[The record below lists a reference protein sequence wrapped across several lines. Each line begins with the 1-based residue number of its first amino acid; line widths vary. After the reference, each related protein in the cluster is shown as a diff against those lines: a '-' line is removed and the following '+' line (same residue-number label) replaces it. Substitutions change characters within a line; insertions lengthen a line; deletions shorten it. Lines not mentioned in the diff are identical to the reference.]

1 MFEMLFSPGRIN
13 TLELKNRVIM
23 TAMHLNYTPGGKA
36 NDRLIRFYE
45 ERARYEVAMAIVGG
59 CAIDEF
65 SGSPD
70 MINLKNDEDM
80 EGLSRLTEAVHRA
93 GGRLCA
99 QLYHGGA
106 YVHSMFLK
114 GKQAIS
120 PSGVF
125 SRFTKET
132 PRALSKDEIPWV
144 VDNFAQGAKRA
155 KAAGFD
161 SVEILASA
169 GYLIS
174 QFLSPLTN
182 KRQDEYGGPLENRMR
197 FGQEV
202 ARAVRAAVGR
212 EYPVICRIAGNDFVP
227 GSHTN
232 KEARVFAK
240 ALQEAG
246 VDLLNVTGGWHET
259 RVPQLLM
266 CLPPATFKYLARGI
280 KESVDIP
287 VMACNR
293 INDPRIAEALL
304 REGSADFVGMAR
316 ALLADPQILAKA
328 KEGRLEEIVH
338 CIGCAQACFDHVFY
352 MRPVS
357 CLMNPRAGRE
367 FEIQE
372 APAPRPKKVWVIGGG
387 PSGLMAAATAA
398 RRGHKV
404 TLFEKEQRLGGQLRL
419 AGVPAMRRDFITAA
433 DDLERQ
439 LRLTGVQVKL
449 GKGVKKADVKR
460 GRPDAVVVATGGRPI
475 IPEIPG
481 LNLGHVTT
489 AWDVLAGK
497 VMVGR
502 DVVIIGGGAV
512 GCETALHLCES
523 STISGDSLR
532 FLAFNKGETWEVLD
546 GLITKG
552 PRKVTIL
559 EMLKRIG
566 QDIGLSTRWSIL
578 QDLERYGVKI
588 ITEATAK
595 EILPDGV
602 VMEHEGKTEKVPC
615 DSVVLAMGSRPVQE
629 LNEELAG
636 IVPEIHVVGDA
647 KGPRKA
653 LDAVWEGYDVGRT
666 I

>member
-1 MFEMLFSPGRIN
+1 MFQMLFSPGKIN

-70 MINLKNDEDM
+70 MINLKDDEDM

-106 YVHSMFLK
+106 YVHSLFLK

-132 PRALSKDEIPWV
+132 PRALAKDEIPWV

-197 FGQEV
+197 FGLEV
-202 ARAVRAAVGR
+202 ARAVREAVGR
-212 EYPVICRIAGNDFVP
+212 DYPVICRIAGNDFVP

-232 KEARVFAK
+232 KEAKVFAR
-240 ALQEAG
+240 ALQGAG

-280 KESVDIP
+280 KDFVEIP

-328 KEGRLEEIVH
+328 KEGRLGDIVH

-357 CLMNPRAGRE
+357 CLLNPRAGRE

-372 APAPRPKKVWVIGGG
+372 TPAPRPKKLWVIGGG
-387 PSGLMAAATAA
+387 PAGLMAAATAA

-404 TLFEKEQRLGGQLRL
+404 TLFEKEPSLGGQLRL

-439 LRLTGVQVKL
+439 VRLAGVQVRS
-449 GKGVKKADVKR
+449 GKGVNKAAVKR
-460 GRPDAVVVATGGRPI
+460 GRPDAVVVATGGRPL

-481 LNLGHVTT
+481 VDLGHVTT
-489 AWDVLAGK
+489 AWEVLAGK

-523 STISGDSLR
+523 SALSGDSLR
-532 FLAFNKGETWEVLD
+532 FLAFNKAETWEVLD
-546 GLITKG
+546 ELVTKS
-552 PRKVTIL
+552 PRNVTIL

-588 ITEATAK
+588 VTEATAK

-602 VMEHEGKTEKVPC
+602 VMEREGKTDKISC
-615 DSVVLAMGSRPVQE
+615 DSVVLAMGSRPVQD
-629 LNEELAG
+629 LHEELAG

-653 LDAVWEGYDVGRT
+653 LDAVWEGYDVGRS

>member
-23 TAMHLNYTPGGKA
+23 TAMHLNYTPGGKT

-59 CAIDEF
+59 CAIDDF

-106 YVHSMFLK
+106 YVHSLFLK
-114 GKQAIS
+114 GKQAMS

-132 PRALSKDEIPWV
+132 PRALTKEEIPWV

-161 SVEILASA
+161 SVEILGSA

-232 KEARVFAK
+232 KEARVFAR

-280 KESVDIP
+280 KECVDIP

-328 KEGRLEEIVH
+328 KEGRIEEIVH

-372 APAPRPKKVWVIGGG
+372 TPAPRPKKVWVIGGG

-404 TLFEKEQRLGGQLRL
+404 TLFEKEASLGGQLRL

-439 LRLTGVQVKL
+439 VRLTGVHVKL
-449 GKGVKKADVKR
+449 GKAVNKAAVKR
-460 GRPDAVVVATGGRPI
+460 GRPDAVVVATGGRPL

-481 LNLGHVTT
+481 VELEHVTT

-497 VMVGR
+497 AMVGR

-523 STISGDSLR
+523 SAISGDSLR
-532 FLAFNKGETWEVLD
+532 FLAFNKGETWEVLE

-602 VMEHEGKTEKVPC
+602 VMEREGKTEKISC
-615 DSVVLAMGSRPVQE
+615 DSVVLAMGSRPVQD

>member
-1 MFEMLFSPGRIN
+1 MFKMLFSPGRIN
-13 TLELKNRVIM
+13 TMELKNRVIM

-36 NDRLIRFYE
+36 NERLIRFYE

-59 CAIDEF
+59 CAIDDF

-70 MINLKNDEDM
+70 MINLKDDEDM

-106 YVHSMFLK
+106 YVHSLFLK

-132 PRALSKDEIPWV
+132 PRALTKEEIPWV

-197 FGQEV
+197 FGLEV

-212 EYPVICRIAGNDFVP
+212 EYPIICRIAGNDFVP

-232 KEARVFAK
+232 KEAKVFAR

-280 KESVDIP
+280 KESVEIP

-304 REGSADFVGMAR
+304 LEGSADFVGMAR

-372 APAPRPKKVWVIGGG
+372 TPAPRPKKVWVIGGG
-387 PSGLMAAATAA
+387 PAGLMAAATAA

-404 TLFEKEQRLGGQLRL
+404 TLFEKEPSLGGQLRL
-419 AGVPAMRRDFITAA
+419 AGVPAMRRDFVTAA
-433 DDLERQ
+433 VDLERQ
-439 LRLTGVQVKL
+439 VRLAGVQVRS
-449 GKGVKKADVKR
+449 GRGVNKAAVKR

-481 LNLGHVTT
+481 VDLGHVTT
-489 AWDVLAGK
+489 AWDVLAGRA
-497 VMVGR
+497 MVGR

-523 STISGDSLR
+523 SAVSGDSLR
-532 FLAFNKGETWEVLD
+532 FLAFNKAETWEVLD
-546 GLITKG
+546 ELVTKS
-552 PRKVTIL
+552 PRRVTIL

-602 VMEHEGKTEKVPC
+602 VMEREGRTEKVTC